1 MRAYSGFR
9 LRSRFGR
16 KSSRAGIEESTTPTN
31 GNGAA
36 DRTYTWQ
43 EVAAHNTAKS
53 VWVTVRGKVYDITG
67 MLCID
72 VWVYVC
78 PGSCFNLKK
87 NAGNPT
93 IYTQRVA
100 QSIDPFPN

>member
-67 MLCID
+67 MDGQTNIYMCMHVLGFDDAVD
-72 VWVYVC
+72 VYM
-78 PGSCFNLKK
+78 
-87 NAGNPT
+87 
-93 IYTQRVA
+93 
-100 QSIDPFPN
+100 